1 MKLYT
6 FDEFVAESI
15 EDGKYLDYPERK
27 TEPYSRPGLSK
38 EIVKQAKEEYK
49 EYLKTIQKI
58 NGDNLEILASNLKKA
73 IVSAAGNKAFKLHA
87 EDCKFASFYFKS
99 NEPHDFFTVVE
110 QAVKGARLALETEDV
125 IDVNKIQQTRPSSD
139 GQIHPISFKESK
151 FLMNLYWCLGVI
163 AQAYNVEFPKFD
175 SRADLMTA
183 KSYAEFQDE
192 WYSGPRGARRK
203 MTDATAD
210 KLRAKY
216 EKGLDIAKKAR
227 EAFKKTKVYNDITD
241 VLDLVE
247 RDVKSADNN
256 YIMWN
261 VELEMQAKRNE
272 EAQKLKEAMDV
283 VSDAVKDAIYKEYD
297 STVPRGAI
305 GLQKLAAAAYM
316 ETGEM
321 PNIIV
326 KDSHTTSWLAG
337 MHHKVVWEVVGKN
350 GTSYGTIETED
361 NGLDGDDGRPAPG
374 FGPYD

>member
-15 EDGKYLDYPERK
+15 EDGKYLDYPEIK
-27 TEPYSRPGLSK
+27 NEPYSRPGLSK

-183 KSYAEFQDE
+183 KSHWDFEQE
-192 WYSGPRGARRK
+192 WYNASHRNRK

-210 KLRAKY
+210 KIRAKY
-216 EKGLDIAKKAR
+216 EKGLDVAKKAR
-227 EAFKKTKVYNDITD
+227 ETFKKTKVYNNI
-241 VLDLVE
+241 VEILDLVE
-247 RDVKSADNN
+247 RDVKAADNN
-256 YIMWN
+256 YVMWN
-261 VELEMQAKRNE
+261 VELEMHAKRNE
-272 EAQKLKEAMDV
+272 EARKLKEAMDIV
-283 VSDAVKDAIYKEYD
+283 YDEVKNAMYKEYL
-297 STVPRGAI
+297 STIPRGAV

-326 KDSHTTSWLAG
+326 KDSRTTSWLAG

-350 GTSYGTIETED
+350 GVSYGTIETED
-361 NGLDGDDGRPAPG
+361 NGLDGDDGRPVPG
-374 FGPYD
+374 FGPND